1 MFPIDIDFSRL
12 KEVLTYDPQAPMIF
26 SSGIF
31 LWLFAAFMVVYVLL
45 QRKYTARIMFVTL
58 FSYYFYYKSSGTYF
72 FLLAIVTV
80 ADFFLAQLMDRA
92 EGYWKRKGLVALSL
106 GVNLGLLAYFKYTN
120 FLGGVI
126 ASLMGGEFTAL
137 DIFLPVGIS
146 FFTFQSLSYTIDVYR
161 RDIKPLTNLLDYAF
175 YVSFFPQLVAG
186 PIVRARDFIPQIRKP
201 LFVSQE
207 MFGRGIFL
215 IVSGL
220 FKKAIIS
227 DYISINFVE
236 RIFDNPTL
244 YSGVENLM
252 GVYGYALQIYCDF
265 SGYSDMAIGIA
276 LLLGFHFN
284 LNFNSPYKSASITEF
299 WHRWHISLSTW
310 FQDYVY
316 IPLGGNRVAKKRH
329 ILNLLIVWSLT
340 GIWHGAAWNFLIW
353 GLYYGVLLV
362 AEKYLLRDYLTRLPK
377 LLCHF
382 YAIFFVLLG
391 WLLFRSADFTQII
404 TFLKAMFGNAADGL
418 WNRQATYL
426 VLQYRWNFTIALLF
440 SLPIYPTVRR
450 LLTENNTKLS
460 NFILNWGIPFFAL
473 AVGYLSVMNLLAS
486 DFNPFIYF
494 QF

>member
-1 MFPIDIDFSRL
+1 M
-12 KEVLTYDPQAPMIF
+12 
-26 SSGIF
+26 
-31 LWLFAAFMVVYVLL
+31 
-45 QRKYTARIMFVTL
+45 
-58 FSYYFYYKSSGTYF
+58 
-72 FLLAIVTV
+72 
-80 ADFFLAQLMDRA
+80 
-92 EGYWKRKGLVALSL
+92 
-106 GVNLGLLAYFKYTN
+106 
-120 FLGGVI
+120 
-126 ASLMGGEFTAL
+126 
-137 DIFLPVGIS
+137 
-146 FFTFQSLSYTIDVYR
+146 
-161 RDIKPLTNLLDYAF
+161 
-175 YVSFFPQLVAG
+175 
-186 PIVRARDFIPQIRKP
+186 
-201 LFVSQE
+201 
-207 MFGRGIFL
+207 
-215 IVSGL
+215 
-220 FKKAIIS
+220 
-227 DYISINFVE
+227 
-236 RIFDNPTL
+236 
-244 YSGVENLM
+244 
-252 GVYGYALQIYCDF
+252 
-265 SGYSDMAIGIA
+265 
-276 LLLGFHFN
+276 
-284 LNFNSPYKSASITEF
+284 
-299 WHRWHISLSTW
+299 STW

-382 YAIFFVLLG
+382 YAIFFILLG

-440 SLPIYPTVRR
+440 SLPIYPAVRR
-450 LLTENNTKLS
+450 LLTENDTKLS

>member
-1 MFPIDIDFSRL
+1 M
-12 KEVLTYDPQAPMIF
+12 VF
-26 SSGIF
+26 SSIVF
-31 LWLFAAFMVVYVLL
+31 LFAFLPTVLFFYFALAPNRASKNYVLL
-45 QRKYTARIMFVTL
+45 IFSLL
-58 FSYYFYYKSSGTYF
+58 FYAWGGFNLIPLILYSIATNYF
-72 FLLAIVTV
+72 FGRMVTAATKKVWMIVAV
-80 ADFFLAQLMDRA
+80 ASNIGMLF
-92 EGYWKRKGLVALSL
+92 
-106 GVNLGLLAYFKYTN
+106 YFKYVS
-120 FLGGVI
+120 FLAENLHQLFPTFPLIDI
-126 ASLMGGEFTAL
+126 A
-137 DIFLPVGIS
+137 LPIGIS
-146 FFTFQSLSYTIDVYR
+146 FYTFQGLSYVIDVYR
-161 RDIKPLTNLLDYAF
+161 ENVPCEKNPANVALYIAL
-175 YVSFFPQLVAG
+175 FPQLVAG
-186 PIVRARDFIPQIRKP
+186 PIVRYSTIASEIKCRNESIYGASAGFQRL
-201 LFVSQE
+201 LFGLGKKVLIANQVGLLADTVFKQGEEYLST
-207 MFGRGIFL
+207 GLVWLGIL
-215 IVSGL
+215 
-220 FKKAIIS
+220 A
-227 DYISINFVE
+227 
-236 RIFDNPTL
+236 
-244 YSGVENLM
+244 YSF
-252 GVYGYALQIYCDF
+252 QIYFDF
-265 SGYSDMAIGIA
+265 SGYSDIAIGLGEIF
-276 LLLGFHFN
+276 GFHF
-284 LNFNSPYKSASITEF
+284 LENFDYPYISTSITEF
-299 WHRWHISLSTW
+299 WHRWHMSLSTW

-382 YAIFFVLLG
+382 YAIFFIMLG
-391 WLLFRSADFTQII
+391 WLLFRSAGFTQII

-426 VLQYRWNFTIALLF
+426 VLQYRWNFIIALLF